1 MQIDSFLS
9 WYFFDTFLHPCC
21 LGKTTCPYCMTC
33 TTTVFDGNWSNIKK
47 WMRNINL
54 TVKNTFFFYRKHN
67 RNVFFSILTLDVSCP
82 CVFPADWRGAGF
94 PSEGANRPYQTPAG
108 APGAGDR
115 QLRHGEHAAG
125 LRKPGHPGPSQG
137 RLQMRSPLLSSF
149 SFPRAQST
157 LPVLLLDLTWPCRC
171 SLLLT
176 SSLKHTHK
184 KTKQNIKQL
193 HRISCFLGHRRES
206 WWQVLVPPKPT

>member
-1 MQIDSFLS
+1 MQIDSFLIC
-9 WYFFDTFLHPCC
+9 YFFATFLHRCC
-21 LGKTTCPYCMTC
+21 LGKTTFSYCITC
-33 TTTVFDGNWSNIKK
+33 TTAVFDGNWSNSKK

-54 TVKNTFFFYRKHN
+54 TVKNTFFFYRKLN
-67 RNVFFSILTLDVSCP
+67 RNVFSSILTLDVSCP

-125 LRKPGHPGPSQG
+125 LRKPGHPGLSQG
-137 RLQMRSPLLSSF
+137 RLQMRSLLLSSF
-149 SFPRAQST
+149 VVPRSQST
-157 LPVLLLDLTWPCRC
+157 LPLLLLDLTWQCRC

-176 SSLKHTHK
+176 PSLKHTHAK
-184 KTKQNIKQL
+184 KLNKI
-193 HRISCFLGHRRES
+193 
-206 WWQVLVPPKPT
+206 